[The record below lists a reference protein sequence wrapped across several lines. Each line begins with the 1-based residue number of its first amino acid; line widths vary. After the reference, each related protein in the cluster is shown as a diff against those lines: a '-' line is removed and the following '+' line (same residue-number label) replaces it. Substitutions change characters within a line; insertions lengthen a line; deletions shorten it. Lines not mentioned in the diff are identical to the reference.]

1 MEQRIGQLTDRG
13 PAQVIEVQDPI
24 LARLIANDSRLRSL
38 CLLAGEQ
45 HLVVL
50 NENQKAFRRGL
61 RELGYAWAPA
71 R

>member
-1 MEQRIGQLTDRG
+1 
-13 PAQVIEVQDPI
+13 V
-24 LARLIANDSRLRSL
+24 
-38 CLLAGEQ
+38 
-45 HLVVL
+45 VVL